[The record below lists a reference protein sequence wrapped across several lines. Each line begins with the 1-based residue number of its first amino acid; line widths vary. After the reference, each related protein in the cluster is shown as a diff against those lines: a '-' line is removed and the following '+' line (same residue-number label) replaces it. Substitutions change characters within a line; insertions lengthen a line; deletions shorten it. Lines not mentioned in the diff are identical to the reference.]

1 MTALAPTTIYAP
13 SLLRSDLLKLRKRRS
28 LSVVVGL
35 LTVGAI
41 AITYTVIELLH
52 LSNAAKHGVAGGVT
66 NLGHGAFL
74 IVLLGA
80 AAAAI
85 VGSTAGAADLD
96 AGVYR
101 DLVVTG
107 RSRLALFR
115 SRLAGGLAFLLPFV
129 AAAYAATCV
138 IAVTLRGDLPAP
150 SMHVMVVTGLWA
162 LLSVTVYYVFAVAVA
177 CLTGSRSYT
186 IGIVLAW
193 TLALSPIISSISAL
207 GIVRELIPR
216 SALGR
221 LAPSVLRETLSQGPV
236 VQMSTAAAIAVLIGW
251 TVALV
256 TAGAWRDTHRD
267 V

>member
-1 MTALAPTTIYAP
+1 MTALAPSIYAP

-35 LTVGAI
+35 LTVGAV
-41 AITYTVIELLH
+41 AITYTVIEALH
-52 LSNAAKHGVAGGVT
+52 LSNSAKHGVAGGIT

-74 IVLLGA
+74 IALLGA

-85 VGSTAGAADLD
+85 VGSTAGASDLD

-107 RSRLALFR
+107 RSRLTLFR
-115 SRLAGGLAFLLPFV
+115 SRLVGGLTYLLPFV
-129 AAAYAATCV
+129 AVAYAAA
-138 IAVTLRGDLPAP
+138 AVVSVALRGSLPAP
-150 SMHVMVVTGLWA
+150 SVHLMVVTGLWT
-162 LLSVTVYYVFAVAVA
+162 LLSVTVYYLFAVAVA
-177 CLTGSRSYT
+177 SLTGSRSYT

-207 GIVRELIPR
+207 GIVRELVPGA
-216 SALGR
+216 ALGR
-221 LAPSVLRETLSQGPV
+221 IGPSALRETLSQGPV
-236 VQMSTAAAIAVLIGW
+236 VHMSIAAGIAVLVTW
-251 TVALV
+251 TVALLV
-256 TAGAWRDTHRD
+256 AGAWRDTHRD

>member
-1 MTALAPTTIYAP
+1 MTALAPSIYAP
-13 SLLRSDLLKLRKRRS
+13 SLVRSDLLKLRKRRS
-28 LSVVVGL
+28 LAVVVGL

-41 AITYTVIELLH
+41 AITYTIIELLH
-52 LSNAAKHGVAGGVT
+52 VSDSVKHGVAGGIE

-74 IVLLGA
+74 IALLGA

-107 RSRLALFR
+107 RSRLALFA
-115 SRLAGGLAFLLPFV
+115 SRLTGGLAYLLPFV
-129 AAAYAATCV
+129 AVAYAATAV
-138 IAVTLRGDLPAP
+138 ISVALRGNLSVP
-150 SMHVMVVTGLWA
+150 SVHLMVVTGLWTV
-162 LLSVTVYYVFAVAVA
+162 LSVSFYYLLAVAVA
-177 CLTGSRSYT
+177 ALTGSRSYT

-207 GIVRELIPR
+207 GIVRELVP
-216 SALGR
+216 SAALGR
-221 LAPSVLRETLSQGPV
+221 IGPSALRDTLSQGPV
-236 VQMSTAAAIAVLIGW
+236 VHMSVAAAIAVLVGW
-251 TVALV
+251 AVVLLA
-256 TAGAWRDTHRD
+256 AGAWRDTHRD